1 LIERQWCKK
10 IINKYRLY
18 RAIRQDLLSFSRY
31 CSKGGI
37 FIYERRTTGSG
48 GAPIPD
54 IIEATGLEKTFGK
67 ITAVNGISFAVKKG
81 EVFGFLGPNG
91 AGKTSTMKIIACVSP
106 RTSGSLKVFGLDPDV
121 SPAEIKQRLG
131 VVPQETNLDPDFT
144 CYGNLFTYS
153 RYFDLPPDVAHQKAE
168 ELLKFVQLEEKR
180 DVTVEKLSGGMK
192 RRLILAR
199 ALVNNPDLLILD
211 EPTIGLDPQAR
222 HLIWERLKLLQDQ
235 GNTIVLTTHYLD
247 EAARLCDRLVIMD
260 NGKILVEGSPE
271 ELVKEYVGNEIV
283 EVNKT
288 EEVLSCLQRENI
300 PFEVIGD
307 TIQVATESSREVAK
321 ILFDNCTPQNVM
333 TRPATLEDVFLK
345 LTGRKLRD

>member
-1 LIERQWCKK
+1 MKLFSMNRNYIRHVDSAKASGFLW
-10 IINKYRLY
+10 I
-18 RAIRQDLLSFSRY
+18 RAIPLAYQVSL
-31 CSKGGI
+31 
-37 FIYERRTTGSG
+37 
-48 GAPIPD
+48 IPD
-54 IIEATGLEKTFGK
+54 IIEAQELKKIFGNV
-67 ITAVNGISFAVKKG
+67 IAVDSISFAVKKG

-106 RTSGSLKVFGLDPDV
+106 RTSGVVKVFGMDPELF
-121 SPAEIKQRLG
+121 PAEIKQRLG

-153 RYFDLPPDVAHQKAE
+153 RYFDISPDAAHKKAE
-168 ELLKFVQLEEKR
+168 ELLEFVQLQEKR

-222 HLIWERLKLLQDQ
+222 HLIWERLKTLQSQ

-260 NGKILVEGSPE
+260 NGKILVEGSPAD
-271 ELVKEYVGNEIV
+271 LVKKYVGSEIV
-283 EVNKT
+283 EVERT
-288 EEVLSCLQRENI
+288 PEVESCLVGKGI
-300 PFEVIGD
+300 PFEATGETLQIASDSARAVVRILLD
-307 TIQVATESSREVAK
+307 TCSLQKV
-321 ILFDNCTPQNVM
+321 L

-345 LTGRKLRD
+345 LTGRKLKE

>member
-1 LIERQWCKK
+1 M
-10 IINKYRLY
+10 
-18 RAIRQDLLSFSRY
+18 
-31 CSKGGI
+31 GGI
-37 FIYERRTTGSG
+37 FMDEHRTTGSG
-48 GAPIPD
+48 GDAIPD
-54 IIEATGLEKTFGK
+54 IIEASTLKKIFGNV
-67 ITAVNGISFAVKKG
+67 TAVNGISFAVKKG

-106 RTSGSLKVFGLDPDV
+106 RTSGSLRVFGLDPDI
-121 SPAEIKQRLG
+121 SPGEIKQRLG

-153 RYFDLPPDVAHQKAE
+153 RYFDMPPDVAHKKAE
-168 ELLKFVQLEEKR
+168 ELLEFVQLEEKR
-180 DVTVEKLSGGMK
+180 DVTIEKLSGGMK

-222 HLIWERLKLLQDQ
+222 HLIWDRLKLLQAQ

-260 NGKILVEGSPE
+260 NGNILVEGSPA
-271 ELVKEYVGNEIV
+271 ELVRKYVGNEIV
-283 EVNKT
+283 EVNKS
-288 EEVLSCLQRENI
+288 EDVLSCLQRENI
-300 PFEVIGD
+300 PFEIIGD
-307 TIQVATESSREVAK
+307 TIQVATESSREVAR
-321 ILFDNCTPQNVM
+321 ILFDNCSPHNVM

-345 LTGRKLRD
+345 LAGRKLRE